1 MFGEGD
7 NREVVVLEVFKSE
20 IVFNLR
26 LVQTKLHSMT
36 NRYTPNDFRLLVER
50 LERKIGTRC
59 YA

>member
-50 LERKIGTRC
+50 LERKIGTIC
-59 YA
+59 

>member
-59 YA
+59 